1 MLSVLGIQL
10 VQLDQSVVQL
20 LHQVHFLLFNLSDLI
35 IELFFDSQSHV
46 SIAPHE
52 PVRKLLAF
60 NRIFAFLLLIL
71 LQLLLL
77 GHLLVLIASED
88 LHVRYF

>member
-1 MLSVLGIQL
+1 LLSVLGIQL

-71 LQLLLL
+71 LPFLLL